1 MANRLSKTM
10 CFLAALFL
18 GPMALADTSNG
29 ESRPFPDAEQMK
41 NTLSAMGFNEPWSMT
56 DGGEKQPLNNGE
68 LWIRDGNYFAVMS
81 VRDDNEQ
88 VMQLSLINNLS
99 VCAQLGIAAT
109 GNSSKSVFS
118 EFSHLTGKALTK
130 PETPAFNEQSPFHY
144 HVLITEMIAERTLMQ
159 CGVKNQ

>member
-1 MANRLSKTM
+1 MANRLSKTV
-10 CFLAALFL
+10 CFVATLLL
-18 GPMALADTSNG
+18 GPMALANTPGG
-29 ESRPFPDAEQMK
+29 ESRSFPDSEQMK
-41 NTLSAMGFNEPWSMT
+41 STLSAMGFNEPWSMT

-68 LWIRDGNYFAVMS
+68 LWIREGNYFAVMS

-88 VMQLSLINNLS
+88 AMQLSLINNLS

-109 GNSSKSVFS
+109 GDSSKSVFS
-118 EFSHLTGKALTK
+118 AFSHLTGKALTQ
-130 PETPAFNEQSPFHY
+130 PETTASNEQSPFHY